1 MGDSLMDRQVHLFGV
16 GDISLDTSL
25 LRTKVARVLAGLGVG
40 SYRLGLVLA
49 ALVLVVDGAFVAL
62 LTEPLAYRLMTLV
75 FLGIIPAIALY
86 VTGWML
92 SWIMRIIC
100 AVCDFSIMLLYP
112 KYQILADTLVSAW
125 HLVVCFTKYVV
136 RRCVTTLKAFLRAC
150 HCCLR
155 RIVAAA
161 AAFSAITV
169 RGSIDAYRYFFMVAT
184 FATRLA
190 ARLLIAVLPQEFS
203 AT

>member
-40 SYRLGLVLA
+40 SYRLSLVLA

-92 SWIMRIIC
+92 SWIMRIIY

-112 KYQILADTLVSAW
+112 KYRILADTLASAW
-125 HLVVCFTKYVV
+125 HLVVYFTKYVV

-150 HCCLR
+150 QCCLR
-155 RIVAAA
+155 RMAAA
-161 AAFSAITV
+161 TAVFSAITV
-169 RGSIDAYRYFFMVAT
+169 RGSIDA
-184 FATRLA
+184 
-190 ARLLIAVLPQEFS
+190 
-203 AT
+203 